1 MRAIVLSI
9 LVAAPAFAQ
18 SPIVSPSYFSNHEAY
33 LGSGLPFGADGTLVS
48 GTRFQQFH
56 TDLRGAAR
64 TISAIA
70 LRADQS
76 DARRRG
82 SAMSVDVEL
91 RIGAASLAAATS
103 TFASNYLSTPTVA
116 MSRRVMNLPAR
127 TGDAT
132 SFLGPFDVVL
142 PFDQPFAYDGN
153 EDLLWETITRS
164 QVNYFT
170 ASYASDY
177 VVPQVNAG
185 TVATGFAVRSLG
197 GSTCTGYDLVPS
209 GGLQTGTSPNL
220 ILGLQA
226 TAHRS
231 LVGTPVGI
239 GIGISD
245 PNFPLSSALCT
256 GVIHTDAM
264 IAVGGPLSSAGL
276 HTLGIVL
283 PWQAHWAGLEL
294 YTQAVFLRSGGV
306 AISRGLVV
314 RLPDAVPPLAGNATL
329 FGYGVDPASG
339 FFVDHQRQLVVRFD
353 P

>member
-9 LVAAPAFAQ
+9 VAAAPVMAQ
-18 SPIVSPSYFSNHEAY
+18 SPVVSPSYFTNHEAY
-33 LGSGLPFGADGTLVS
+33 LGSGLPFGADGSAVS

-56 TDLRGAAR
+56 TDLHGAPR

-76 DARRRG
+76 GARREG
-82 SAMSVDVEL
+82 AAMTVDLEV
-91 RIGAASLAAATS
+91 RIGASSLAAAS
-103 TFASNYLSTPTVA
+103 TNFAANYSSAPTVA
-116 MSRRVMNLPAR
+116 MSRRMMNLPAR

-132 SFLGPFDVVL
+132 AFLGPFDVVL
-142 PFDQPFAYDGN
+142 PFDQPFAYDGST
-153 EDLLWETITRS
+153 DLVWETITRS

-170 ASYASDY
+170 VRYASDY

-197 GSTCTGYDLVPS
+197 GSTCTNYDLVPS
-209 GGLQTGTSPNL
+209 GGLQTGASPNL
-220 ILGLQA
+220 IFGLQA
-226 TAHRS
+226 KAHRS

-245 PNFPLSSALCT
+245 PNFPLASALCT
-256 GVIHTDAM
+256 GFIHTDAM
-264 IAVGGPLSSAGL
+264 IAVGGPLNNAGL
-276 HTLGIVL
+276 FTLGLVL
-283 PWQAHWAGLEL
+283 PWQPHWAGLEL
-294 YTQAVFLRSGGV
+294 FSQAVFLRSGGV

-314 RLPDAVPPLAGNATL
+314 RLPDAVPPVAGNATL
-329 FGYGVDPASG
+329 FGYGVDLASG